1 MRKGYYIHFEG
12 RQSIGVSKKIDMQ
25 IDELKNYFQVEEL
38 EINYVY
44 RSLLQR
50 IIGLLPYESILRNY
64 EEVFA
69 QIDNPDFLYVRRT
82 VADNAYVT
90 FWKRIKEKYPKC
102 KIIVEIYTYPYDKD
116 DFWKWNAWPFWFK
129 ELIYRP
135 QLKKYVDR
143 FVTYTRDKYIFDV
156 PTICTT
162 NGINCS
168 SVRPVRGSYQK
179 EELHLIGVA
188 YMQRQHGYERIIQ
201 GLAKYYKQKSIYTII
216 YLDLVGD
223 GPEKKKYVKLVKENH
238 LEKYVTFFPTTS
250 GEELENLYDRADI
263 ALAAFGMY
271 KVNYYEAIGA
281 IKTRECLAKGLPMIS
296 GSPIDILDEDFDYA
310 RIFPNDRTPID
321 MEDVLSFFE
330 NVQKQGKSK
339 ENVAAILREY
349 AKEHASMKAV
359 MAPVVEYIE
368 TERG

>member
-1 MRKGYYIHFEG
+1 MKQGYYIHFDA
-12 RQSIGVSKKIDMQ
+12 RQSLGVSKKIDMQ
-25 IDELKNYFQVEEL
+25 IDELNRYFQVEE
-38 EINYVY
+38 INIEPLK
-44 RSLLQR
+44 RSLLKR
-50 IIGLLPYESILRNY
+50 IFGLFPTMSIDRDY
-64 EEVFA
+64 SGT
-69 QIDNPDFLYVRRT
+69 IDKLKTPDFIYIRRSVADRKYVR
-82 VADNAYVT
+82 
-90 FWKRIKEKYPKC
+90 FWKEIRRRYPDVKL
-102 KIIVEIYTYPYDKD
+102 IIEIFTYPYDKD

-201 GLAKYYKQKSIYTII
+201 GLAKYYKQKNIYTII

-223 GPEKKKYVKLVKENH
+223 GPEKKKYTKLVKENH

-310 RIFPNDRTPID
+310 KIFSNDRTPID

-330 NVQKQGKSK
+330 NVKRKGKSK

-349 AKEHASMKAV
+349 AEEHASMKAV
-359 MAPVVEYIE
+359 MAPIVEYIE

>member
-1 MRKGYYIHFEG
+1 MTPSVCHE
-12 RQSIGVSKKIDMQ
+12 
-25 IDELKNYFQVEEL
+25 
-38 EINYVY
+38 
-44 RSLLQR
+44 
-50 IIGLLPYESILRNY
+50 
-64 EEVFA
+64 
-69 QIDNPDFLYVRRT
+69 
-82 VADNAYVT
+82 
-90 FWKRIKEKYPKC
+90 
-102 KIIVEIYTYPYDKD
+102 
-116 DFWKWNAWPFWFK
+116 
-129 ELIYRP
+129 
-135 QLKKYVDR
+135 
-143 FVTYTRDKYIFDV
+143 
-156 PTICTT
+156 
-162 NGINCS
+162 NCS

>member
-1 MRKGYYIHFEG
+1 MKQGYYIHFDA
-12 RQSIGVSKKIDMQ
+12 RQSLGVSKKIDMQ
-25 IDELKNYFQVEEL
+25 IDELNRYFQVEE
-38 EINYVY
+38 INIEPLK
-44 RSLLQR
+44 RSLLKR
-50 IIGLLPYESILRNY
+50 ILGLFPTMSIDRDY
-64 EEVFA
+64 SGT
-69 QIDNPDFLYVRRT
+69 IDKLKNPDFIYIRRSVADRKYVR
-82 VADNAYVT
+82 
-90 FWKRIKEKYPKC
+90 FWKEIRRRYPDVKLV
-102 KIIVEIYTYPYDKD
+102 IEIFTYPYDKD

-143 FVTYTRDKYIFDV
+143 FVTYTKDKDIFGV

-162 NGINCS
+162 NGINCD
-168 SVRPVRGSYQK
+168 SVRIVNGMYHSG
-179 EELHLIGVA
+179 ELHLIGVA

-310 RIFPNDRTPID
+310 RIFPNDRIPID

-330 NVQKQGKSK
+330 NVQKKGKSK
-339 ENVAAILREY
+339 KNVAAILREY